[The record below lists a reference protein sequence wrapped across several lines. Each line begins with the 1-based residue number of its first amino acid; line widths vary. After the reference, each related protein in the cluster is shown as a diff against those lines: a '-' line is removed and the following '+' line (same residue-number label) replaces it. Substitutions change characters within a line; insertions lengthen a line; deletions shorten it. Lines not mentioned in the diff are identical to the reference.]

1 MSDSE
6 SFRVIIIGGG
16 PTGLALAHMLHLAN
30 IDYSLYDKREDI
42 CEPHGAG
49 LAIQPQNC
57 RILEQLGIYD
67 QVLEQGLAPEMRVH
81 REVSADGTVLAE
93 YPFFQWLKENHGYTM
108 MLFERWQYI
117 KLLYDTLP
125 DRESHVFTAKTLQS
139 LWMVENGSVGVRFTD
154 GSEDKGSVVIG
165 ADGVYSKVRDCIIQ
179 HAPKH
184 VFTHKPYR
192 ISFRALYGVGPLPTG
207 MDPGVVREIPHQ
219 GWWFQIISQPQR
231 IFWMLYQSL
240 DRPLERPLFYGK
252 GEAEALAA
260 EHGDCPVGEGFTFKE
275 IRASKT
281 FEKLAVLEEGV
292 AAKWYWKRVVLV
304 GDAVHK
310 VVIICPLVFHLLHTY
325 KPRLTSKQTP
335 NQAHGANIGLESAA
349 CLVNRLRSLLDLGTD
364 PTETQLEQVFDAYQQ
379 DRAPMAS
386 AYLKRT
392 SFHLRALAGAG
403 LSPWQRF
410 QSQYLF
416 PRLGA
421 RWILDHHISPLQVQG
436 VKLDFIESESA
447 HDDIRFP
454 YHDTERAKE
463 TD

>member
-1 MSDSE
+1 MPDSK
-6 SFRVIIIGGG
+6 SFKVIVIGGG
-16 PTGLALAHMLHLAN
+16 PTGLALGHMLHLAN
-30 IDYSLYDKREDI
+30 IDYSLYDRRKDI
-42 CEPHGAG
+42 CERHGAG
-49 LAIQPQNC
+49 LAVQPQNC
-57 RILEQLGIYD
+57 RILKQLGIYD
-67 QVLEQGLAPEMRVH
+67 QVLEQGLAPEMQVH

-93 YPFFQWLKENHGYTM
+93 YPFFQWLKENHGYPM

-117 KLLYDTLP
+117 KLLYDNLP
-125 DRESHVFTAKTLQS
+125 DLESRVITGKTLQS
-139 LWMVENGSVGVRFTD
+139 LWMIGNGSVGVKFAD
-154 GSEDKGSVVIG
+154 GSEDEGSIVVG

-179 HAPKH
+179 HVPQH
-184 VFTHKPYR
+184 VFKHKPYR

-207 MDPGVVREIPHQ
+207 MDPGVVREIPHE
-219 GWWFQIISQPQR
+219 GWWFQIMTQPQR

-240 DRPLERPLFYGK
+240 DRPLEQPLFYGK

-260 EHGDCPVGEGFTFKE
+260 EHGDCPVGEGFTFKQL
-275 IRASKT
+275 RDSKT

-292 AAKWYWKRVVLV
+292 ATKWYWKRVVLL

-310 VVIICPLVFHLLHTY
+310 V
-325 KPRLTSKQTP
+325 TP

-349 CLVNRLRSLLDLGTD
+349 CLVNRLRSLLDLSAD

-392 SFHLRALAGAG
+392 SFHLRALAGVG
-403 LSPWQRF
+403 LSPWQKF

-421 RWILDHHISPLQVQG
+421 RWILDHHISPLQAQG
-436 VKLDFIESESA
+436 VTLDFVESGSA
-447 HDDIRFP
+447 HNDIRFP
-454 YHDTERAKE
+454 YQDTERAKE
-463 TD
+463 TDQSTS